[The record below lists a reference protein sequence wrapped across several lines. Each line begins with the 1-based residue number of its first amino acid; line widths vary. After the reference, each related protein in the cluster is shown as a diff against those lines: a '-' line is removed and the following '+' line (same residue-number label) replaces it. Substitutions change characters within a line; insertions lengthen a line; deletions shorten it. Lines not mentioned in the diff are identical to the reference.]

1 MDQGRPTAVFGQAVT
16 GAAWRLGTE
25 LPRVPL
31 WDIRVRPIQME
42 LIAPTVL
49 YGRQLRQVAGHALTV
64 ADQRLYAELTTRY
77 IRE

>member
-1 MDQGRPTAVFGQAVT
+1 
-16 GAAWRLGTE
+16 
-25 LPRVPL
+25 
-31 WDIRVRPIQME
+31 ME